1 MTTNAEALANS
12 PGTPSQRSL
21 LGVISDHP
29 ILFGFAVAAGA
40 ALLAGTLFLVGA
52 FSDSE
57 EAPIRVRSGSID
69 LYILSGTQ
77 QWEQVGASGNW
88 RIQNAGR
95 YKEEFEVTVAVRAG
109 ATCGGSMTATG
120 SDIILAYSDG
130 KTVRMQSAGKRTLV
144 KPENGASMTWDGAT
158 PRKLSYVISGGHI
171 SSIAVGNGTN
181 PAVLCSFT
189 AANQLDHVIVLN
201 VPEE

>member
-12 PGTPSQRSL
+12 PGTPSQGSFL
-21 LGVISDHP
+21 DVITDHP
-29 ILFGFAVAAGA
+29 ILFGFAVATGA
-40 ALLAGTLFLVGA
+40 ALLAGTLMLVGA

-77 QWEQVGASGNW
+77 QWEQVGTSGNW
-88 RIQNAGR
+88 RILDAER
-95 YKEEFEVTVAVRAG
+95 YKAEFEVTVAVRAG

-120 SDIILAYSDG
+120 SDIVLTYNNG
-130 KTVRMQSAGKRTLV
+130 KQVRMQSAGQRTLV
-144 KPENGASMTWDGAT
+144 KPENGASMTWDGLT
-158 PRKLSYVISGGHI
+158 PQKLSYVVAGGYI

-181 PAVLCSFT
+181 PATICSFT

-201 VPEE
+201 VP